1 MTFDS
6 HFCKVIAESHFM
18 INKKHFLAAGVATT
32 LAAATLVACGGGGI
46 VSPAAAVPFTVKVL
60 AFNDYHGNLEAFGTF
75 GETSAVLAA
84 QRSPVGGADFLAA
97 HVARLKAQNP
107 NNVVVAAGDNI
118 GASPLISSL
127 FLDEPAV
134 ETLNRIGLDFTSV
147 GNHEFDKGSTELLR
161 LQNGGCKITAGVQD
175 PNSCRG
181 AAVGTPVPF
190 EGAKYKWLSA
200 NVIQTLTGKPLLPAY
215 GIKTFNGVQV
225 AFIGMTLKATPSIVT
240 PTGVAGLEFRDEAAT
255 VNALIP
261 ELRAQGIESIVVLVH
276 EGGFQTGTAGDI
288 NGCEGALAGSAIAS
302 IVKQFD
308 NAVDLVVSGHTHA
321 AYNCML
327 PNSTG
332 RNIRVTSTPNG
343 GRVLSDIDL
352 TINPATRDVTQA
364 VATNRLVVRND
375 PAVMADAA
383 VARIVTNYA
392 ALISPIAN
400 VVLGNIA
407 ANLPSGRADGSCNML
422 AGNLIADSQL
432 AATQPASFGGAQMAF
447 MNGGGV
453 RAPGFIFAGSAA
465 GEGDGKVTYG
475 EAFTVQPFG
484 NSLVTLTLTTQ
495 NIKDFMEEQFAGCLG
510 QSATSTR
517 FAIPAAGFKYN
528 WDGAQAC
535 GARISNITLRT
546 AGGAATVETLV
557 NAAGVVQNPTKTYRV
572 TVNNFMADGGDGYT
586 TLVKGTNRVG
596 GAQDIDALTA
606 YFAANFKT
614 TAYAPGNNTADA
626 GTNRIIRTGAKA
638 ASAICPS
645 GIDTNP

>member
-1 MTFDS
+1 MMN
-6 HFCKVIAESHFM
+6 KNLLVAAVITAV
-18 INKKHFLAAGVATT
+18 AGAS
-32 LAAATLVACGGGGI
+32 LIACGGGSVTSAGTAPAGALPVA
-46 VSPAAAVPFTVKVL
+46 VSTAAPFTVKVL
-60 AFNDYHGNLEAFGTF
+60 GFNDYHGNLEAFGTF
-75 GETSAVLAA
+75 GETSAVPAA

-97 HVARLKAQNP
+97 HVARLKVQNP

-147 GNHEFDKGSTELLR
+147 GNHEFDKGSAELLR

-190 EGAKYKWLSA
+190 EGAKYQWLSA
-200 NVIQTLTGKPLLPAY
+200 NVIQTSTGKPLLPAY
-215 GIKTFNGVQV
+215 GLKTFNGVKV
-225 AFIGMTLKATPSIVT
+225 AFIGMTLKGTPTIVT

-288 NGCEGALAGSAIAS
+288 NGCDGALANSAIAN
-302 IVKQFD
+302 IVKQLD

-375 PAVMADAA
+375 PTVIADAA
-383 VARIVTNYA
+383 IASIVAKYN
-392 ALISPIAN
+392 ALVSPIAN
-400 VVLGNIA
+400 VILGRITGD
-407 ANLPSGRADGSCNML
+407 LPSARADGSCNIL
-422 AGNLIADSQL
+422 AGNLITDAQL
-432 AATQPASFGGAQMAF
+432 AATQPASFGGAVMAF
-447 MNGGGV
+447 INGGGV
-453 RAPGFIFAGSAA
+453 RGPFTFASSAA
-465 GEGDGKVTYG
+465 GEGDGNVTYG

-484 NSLVTLTLTTQ
+484 NSLVTLSLTTQ

-510 QSATSTR
+510 QSATATR
-517 FAIPAAGFKYN
+517 IAVPSAGFKYN

-535 GARISNITLRT
+535 GSRVTNITLRT
-546 AGGAATVETLV
+546 GLGASASTETLV
-557 NAAGVVQNPTKTYRV
+557 NAAGVVQNPTRIYRV

-586 TLVKGTNRVG
+586 TLAKGTNRVG

-606 YFAANFKT
+606 YLAANFKT
-614 TAYAPGNNTADA
+614 TPYAPGTNAADA
-626 GTNRIIRTGAKA
+626 GTKRIIRTGAKA
-638 ASAICPS
+638 ASAVCP
-645 GIDTNP
+645 GTADTNP

>member
-1 MTFDS
+1 M
-6 HFCKVIAESHFM
+6 M
-18 INKKHFLAAGVATT
+18 NKNLRLAACGTAI
-32 LAAATLVACGGGGI
+32 AAATLIACGGGG
-46 VSPAAAVPFTVKVL
+46 SAVTPPVTTPVATAPFTVKVL
-60 AFNDYHGNLEAFGTF
+60 GFNDYHGNLEAFGTF
-75 GETSAVLAA
+75 GETAAVPTAE
-84 QRSPVGGADFLAA
+84 RSPVGGADFLAA
-97 HVARLKAQNP
+97 HVARLKALNT

-134 ETLNRIGLDFTSV
+134 ETLNRIGLEFTSV
-147 GNHEFDKGSTELLR
+147 GNHEFDKGSAELLR
-161 LQNGGCKITAGVQD
+161 LQNGGCKVTGGVQD

-200 NVIQTLTGKPLLPAY
+200 NVVQTSTGKTLLPAY
-215 GIKTFNGVQV
+215 GIKTFNGVKV
-225 AFIGMTLKATPSIVT
+225 AFIGMTLKATPTIVT

-261 ELRAQGIESIVVLVH
+261 ELRAQGIESVVVLVH
-276 EGGFQTGTAGDI
+276 EGGFQNGTAGDI
-288 NGCEGALAGSAIAS
+288 NGCAGDLAGSAIAS
-302 IVKQFD
+302 IVKQLD

-332 RNIRVTSTPNG
+332 RTIRVTSTPNG

-352 TINPATRDVTQA
+352 TIDPTTRDVTAA
-364 VATNRLVVRND
+364 VATNRLVARNN
-375 PAVMADAA
+375 PAVTADAV
-383 VARIVTNYA
+383 VAKIVSSYA

-400 VVLGNIA
+400 VVLGSIT
-407 ANLPSGRADGSCNML
+407 ANLPNSRADGSCNML

-432 AATQPASFGGAQMAF
+432 AATQGAGSGGAVMAF

-453 RAPGFIFAGSAA
+453 RSPGFLFANSAA
-465 GEGDGKVTYG
+465 NEGDGKVTYG

-510 QSATSTR
+510 QGANTTR
-517 FAIPAAGFKYN
+517 FAVPSAGFKYN

-546 AGGAATVETLV
+546 GTGTSALTETLV

-586 TLVKGTNRVG
+586 TLVKGTNRLG

-614 TAYAPGNNTADA
+614 TAYVPGTNAADA
-626 GTNRIIRTGAKA
+626 GTNRITRTGTKA
-638 ASAICPS
+638 ASAVCP
-645 GIDTNP
+645 GAADTNP